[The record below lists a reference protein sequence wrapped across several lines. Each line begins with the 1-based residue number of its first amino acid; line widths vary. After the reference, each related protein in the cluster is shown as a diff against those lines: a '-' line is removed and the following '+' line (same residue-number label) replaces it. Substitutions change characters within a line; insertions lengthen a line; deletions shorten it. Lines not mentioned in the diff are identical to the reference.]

1 MDAVEA
7 TGQRTMDHL
16 PGEDYPA
23 QIKRLRACLGLTQ
36 AALAKKLGVSFPT
49 INRWENVESRF

>member
-1 MDAVEA
+1 
-7 TGQRTMDHL
+7 MDHL

-23 QIKRLRACLGLTQ
+23 QIKRLRARLGLTQ
-36 AALAKKLGVSFPT
+36 APLAKKLGVSFPT